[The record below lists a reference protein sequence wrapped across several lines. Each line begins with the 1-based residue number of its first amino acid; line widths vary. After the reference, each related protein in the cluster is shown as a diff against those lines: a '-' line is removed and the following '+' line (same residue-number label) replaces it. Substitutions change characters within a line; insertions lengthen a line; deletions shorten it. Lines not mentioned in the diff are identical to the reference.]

1 MCNLV
6 NALRLWGDLVHPQML
21 KTPCTFFTFY
31 AHGSELD
38 STTLKQYAAYIP
50 LDYK

>member
-1 MCNLV
+1 
-6 NALRLWGDLVHPQML
+6 ML
-21 KTPCTFFTFY
+21 PYAFGATWYTPDVEDAVY
-31 AHGSELD
+31 LLHAHGSELD